1 MVDKAKIQ
9 EIVSETMAATADIQG
24 MIVCDAK
31 GQVIFGHTL
40 SDGINHDDVAKLVVK
55 ISATSSSLTA
65 GIDKGGLK
73 EVSIAAD
80 EGYIVVLGD
89 VKMVLAGIAGESA
102 REQLGLIR
110 MALKRALVSM
120 VG

>member
-9 EIVSETMAATADIQG
+9 EIVSETMANNADIQV

-31 GQVIFGHTL
+31 GEVIFGHTL
-40 SDGINHDDVAKLVVK
+40 SDAVNHSDVSKLVVK
-55 ISATSSSLTA
+55 ISANSSSLTA

-80 EGYIVVLGD
+80 EGYIVILGD
-89 VKMVLAGIAGESA
+89 VKLVLAGIAGESA

-120 VG
+120 VS